1 MIESKSFASRAFD
14 IFNYVFL
21 FVLSLIFLYPM
32 WYVLVGSFSD
42 PRQLFVYQGFLWKPL
57 GFSLLGYKAAFD
69 NPNVPIGYLNTLFYV
84 GVGTIANVFV
94 TALGAYTLSRPKLMF
109 KKLFT
114 IMVVFTMYFNGGMIP
129 TFLVVKGVGLY
140 NSRMA
145 LILPVLVNTWNMI
158 VMRTAFKA
166 IPASLEESARLD
178 GASEFTVLFRI
189 IVPCA
194 KATIAVMF
202 LYYAVD
208 HWNSWFNAM
217 IYLQDREKYPLQLFL
232 REILLISVQNAASA
246 DAGDASDALYMDTLV
261 KYALII
267 VSTAPILCIYPFVQK
282 YFMKGVMMGS
292 VKG

>member
-14 IFNYVFL
+14 VFNHVFL

-42 PRQLFVYQGFLWKPL
+42 PRQLFVFRGFLWKPL

-94 TALGAYTLSRPKLMF
+94 SALGAYTLSRPKLMF

-140 NSRMA
+140 NSRLA
-145 LILPVLVNTWNMI
+145 LIFPVLVNTWNMI

-166 IPASLEESARLD
+166 IPVSLEESARLD

-189 IVPCA
+189 VVPCA

-202 LYYAVD
+202 LYYAVE

-267 VSTAPILCIYPFVQK
+267 VSTVPILCVYPFVQK

>member
-84 GVGTIANVFV
+84 SVGTIANVFV

-267 VSTAPILCIYPFVQK
+267 VSTLPILCVYPFVQK

>member
-267 VSTAPILCIYPFVQK
+267 VSTVPILCIYPFVQK
-282 YFMKGVMMGS
+282 YFMQGVMMGS

>member
-21 FVLSLIFLYPM
+21 FVLSLVFLYPM

>member
-84 GVGTIANVFV
+84 SVGTIANVFV
-94 TALGAYTLSRPKLMF
+94 TALGAYTLSRPTLMF

-267 VSTAPILCIYPFVQK
+267 VSTLPILCVYPFVQK

>member
-267 VSTAPILCIYPFVQK
+267 VSTVPILCIYPFVQK

>member
-1 MIESKSFASRAFD
+1 MIESKSFASKAFD
-14 IFNYVFL
+14 VFNYVFL

-32 WYVLVGSFSD
+32 WYVLVGSISD
-42 PRQLFVYQGFLWKPL
+42 PKQLFVFRGFLWKPL
-57 GFSLLGYKAAFD
+57 GFSLLGYKAAFN
-69 NPNVPIGYLNTLFYV
+69 NPNVPTGYLNTLFYV
-84 GVGTIANVFV
+84 GVGTAANVFV
-94 TALGAYTLSRPKLMF
+94 TALGAYTLSRPNLMF
-109 KKLFT
+109 KKIFT
-114 IMVVFTMYFNGGMIP
+114 IMVVFTMYFGGGMIP
-129 TFLVVKGVGLY
+129 TFMVVKGVGLY
-140 NSRMA
+140 NTRLA

-166 IPASLEESARLD
+166 IPVSLEESARLD
-178 GASEFTVLFRI
+178 GANEFVVLFRI

-202 LYYAVD
+202 LYYAVE
-208 HWNSWFNAM
+208 HWNSWFNAL
-217 IYLQDREKYPLQLFL
+217 IYLQDRDKYPLQLFL
-232 REILLISVQNAASA
+232 REILLIAVQNAASA
-246 DAGDASDALYMDTLV
+246 EAGDASDALYMDTLV

>member
-14 IFNYVFL
+14 VFNYVFL
-21 FVLSLIFLYPM
+21 FLLSLIFLYPM

-42 PRQLFVYQGFLWKPL
+42 PAKLFVFRGFLWKPL
-57 GFSLLGYKAAFD
+57 GFSLLGYKAAFN
-69 NPNVPIGYLNTLFYV
+69 NPNVLTGYANTLFYV
-84 GVGTIANVFV
+84 IVGTVMNVFFS
-94 TALGAYTLSRPKLMF
+94 ALGAYTLSRPKLMF

-114 IMVVFTMYFNGGMIP
+114 LMVVFTMYFSGGMIP
-129 TFLVVKGVGLY
+129 TFMVVKGVGLY
-140 NSRMA
+140 NSRLA
-145 LILPVLVNTWNMI
+145 LILPGLVSTWNMI
-158 VMRTAFKA
+158 VMRTSFRA

-178 GASEFTVLFRI
+178 GAGEFTVLFRI
-189 IVPCA
+189 VIPCA
-194 KATIAVMF
+194 KATIAVMV

-217 IYLQDREKYPLQLFL
+217 IYLQDRKKYPLQLFL
-232 REILLISVQNAASA
+232 REILLISINNAASA
-246 DAGDASDALYMDTLV
+246 EAGDASDALYMDTLV

-267 VSTAPILCIYPFVQK
+267 VSTVPILCIYPFVQK